1 MPAYKRTRSI
11 SQKITRK
18 RTEKAQSLTP
28 RALFWREVAVVMQ
41 RQEEQAVV
49 LQQEEF
55 LKLEWLTA
63 VPMMKDKRIVTR
75 AFTVA
80 FSCLSMF

>member
-1 MPAYKRTRSI
+1 M
-11 SQKITRK
+11 
-18 RTEKAQSLTP
+18 
-28 RALFWREVAVVMQ
+28 VMQ